1 MLNRYQFIG
10 NLGDNADLRHNAE
23 GDPSIHF
30 SVAISENYT
39 DRNGEKKEFT
49 TWVNCV
55 MWKKKGDSTK
65 ITYYLNKGTKVYVE
79 GKPSANGYTAHN
91 GEVKASLNL
100 RVMNVILLGSKVEAQ
115 QKAPMPTPPSQYPP
129 YTGPTPEAEVPNPF
143 ANAGPDVPQDDDL
156 PF

>member
-115 QKAPMPTPPSQYPP
+115 QKAPMPTP
-129 YTGPTPEAEVPNPF
+129 EAEVPNPF